1 MKNSKYIINHL
12 INKPQNS
19 KILQKMCFEKLK
31 SLLPPRLTKSILFMY
46 IKNSTLFFV
55 LNHPGMKM
63 EFDYKNNLIK
73 NLLKKIKDFDT
84 SCADIEIDEVKT
96 FISNKIAPS
105 NTHSKPP
112 RRYKEKSDAS
122 FDILSKNQDIKEIF
136 QKIKEEIK
144 KRNGNGT

>member
-1 MKNSKYIINHL
+1 MKDSKYIINHL

-46 IKNSTLFFV
+46 IKNRTLFFV

-84 SCADIEIDEVKT
+84 SCKDLEIDEVKT
-96 FISNKIAPS
+96 FISNQIEPS
-105 NTHSKPP
+105 NSKSKPP
-112 RRYKEKSDAS
+112 RAYKEKSDAS
-122 FDILSKNQDIKEIF
+122 FDILSENQEIKEIF

-144 KRNGNGT
+144 KRNGT

>member
-12 INKPQNS
+12 IHKPQNS

-31 SLLPPRLTKSILFMY
+31 SLLPPRLTRAILFMY
-46 IKNSTLFFV
+46 IKNNTLFFV

-73 NLLKKIKDFDT
+73 SILKKIKDLDT
-84 SCADIEIDEVKT
+84 DCQNIEIDEVKT
-96 FISNKIAPS
+96 FISNKIEILNS
-105 NTHSKPP
+105 NPKPP
-112 RRYKEKSDAS
+112 RFYREKSDAS
-122 FDILSKNQDIKEIF
+122 FDILSKNRDIKEIF

-144 KRNGNGT
+144 KRNGT

>member
-31 SLLPPRLTKSILFMY
+31 SLLPPRLTRSILFMY
-46 IKNSTLFFV
+46 IKNRTLFFV

-73 NLLKKIKDFDT
+73 SILKKIKDLDT
-84 SCADIEIDEVKT
+84 SCQDIEIDEVKT
-96 FISNKIAPS
+96 FISNKIETSNAAP
-105 NTHSKPP
+105 KPN
-112 RRYKEKSDAS
+112 RTYREKSNAS
-122 FDILSKNQDIKEIF
+122 FDILSENKDIKEIF
-136 QKIKEEIK
+136 QKIQEEIK
-144 KRNGNGT
+144 KQNET